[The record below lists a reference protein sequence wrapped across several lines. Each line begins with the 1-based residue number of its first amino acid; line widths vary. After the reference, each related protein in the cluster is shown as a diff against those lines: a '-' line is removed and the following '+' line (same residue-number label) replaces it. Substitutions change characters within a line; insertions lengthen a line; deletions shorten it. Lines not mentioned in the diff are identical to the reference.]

1 MSEDGPG
8 GRAAR
13 DPAGG
18 PATYVPPDAV
28 VPPAA
33 TASVIPTATPP
44 LDPDVDDL
52 GTRVALPGPPRR
64 VVSLVPSLTESVAAS
79 VPGLLAGATDFCTHP
94 AGLDVPRVGGSKY
107 PDLDRVRAL
116 GPDLVLANAEENR
129 LEDVEAL
136 RAAGIAVWVTAPTTL
151 AGAFTSLRRML
162 AACGL
167 AATPAWLDEARRAWS
182 STYDGSP
189 AARTAAV
196 PIWRRPWMVLGA
208 GTFAGDVLR
217 QLGVANAFADADG
230 RYPRVTVEQIRAGAD
245 LVVLPDEPYAFSA
258 ADGPEEFAGLDVAL
272 VSGRHLTWYGP
283 SLLEARDLLERQLRA
298 TVPGGAP
305 ASG

>member
-1 MSEDGPG
+1 MSEGLG
-8 GRAAR
+8 
-13 DPAGG
+13 
-18 PATYVPPDAV
+18 TSVPPDAV

-33 TASVIPTATPP
+33 TASVIPTAIPP

-52 GTRVALPGPPRR
+52 GTRVTLPGPPRR

-116 GPDLVLANAEENR
+116 SPDLVLANAEENR
-129 LEDVEAL
+129 LQDVEAL
-136 RAAGIAVWVTAPTTL
+136 RAAGIPVWVTAPTTL

-162 AACGL
+162 GACGL

-189 AARTAAV
+189 AVRTAAV

-217 QLGVANAFADADG
+217 QLGVANAFAGAAAEDAAAAG
-230 RYPRVTVEQIRAGAD
+230 RYPRVTVEQIRAAAD

-298 TVPGGAP
+298 TVPGGVRA
-305 ASG
+305 GG